1 MNYSQ
6 EIKSKILDILRKNNL
21 LFGNVYLSVFFL
33 LYLKKI
39 DKISEID
46 ERDFSINLD
55 DCKDSLLNLL
65 SESFYNALEEQHYNY
80 RNVYRYI
87 IKTLSEYG
95 EYEYK
100 CHYCDIIESLL
111 IYLALN
117 SESRNIGEYLQP
129 SSITKFIGKIVSNI
143 NPQKIYNPFAGLC
156 SFALIYDCDYL
167 GQEINGNTSILAK
180 LRLDAHGRDVES
192 LHRCAD
198 SMYMWQYT
206 SADCLVST
214 PPFGMKIRREE
225 KPMLDYFRKNVA
237 RDFYLPHRNY
247 HSVEDF
253 VLYNFIDSPSINTA
267 VLIMPSGVCFNSSTI
282 DVRKT
287 ILEHNALDAVI
298 KLPSGIFYGTGI
310 STVVIVLKK
319 SRDSNKVTFVDGS
332 DCIVKD
338 SKTQDL
344 DVDSVLEL
352 VHNDDITHKVS
363 VDVDEIFNNESSWD
377 VNRYILNIEELEE
390 GKRYIPL
397 SDVLELGTPII
408 SNDET
413 GIVLK
418 PADFSDNISVLFEDF
433 NPEQNKI
440 TSTMKAYEGRHIVLS
455 VLQNKIKLCVC
466 DFEEHFYLNQ
476 NQVAFSLKEN
486 SLISLEYMAY
496 AILNSKNIQR
506 LALMMNGVSMR
517 VTRQL
522 AKQMLDCKVVI
533 HSDVAERNNT
543 ILFAKEEYTNMRKN
557 AMQAEMQR
565 LGIRDASSDLSH
577 VLGASF
583 HKIST
588 AIDFI
593 QSEDLSN
600 DAKQTLNSIR
610 DNFAYMKRMI
620 TTVGADFETQR
631 LNLQEVEVNSFIKSY
646 TESWNNLGYSVFEL
660 SYHSDISDSVSI
672 KIDEDMFRVIF
683 DTVLRN
689 AYKHGF
695 GAQRSSDNKVYIE
708 TSLVTYNDK
717 EYVLLGIANNGTPFP
732 KELTIEKYIKR
743 GGFAGVTGNTGL
755 GGYHVYS
762 IVKRHNGFLNISS
775 SQAWGAIVEMLVPV
789 EFYEETDTDKFEEYG
804 NTETCI

>member
-6 EIKSKILDILRKNNL
+6 EIKSNILDTLRQNGL
-21 LFGNVYLSVFFL
+21 PFYDSYMSVFFL
-33 LYLKKI
+33 LYIKKI
-39 DKISEID
+39 GEISAID
-46 ERDFSINLD
+46 IKTLQLKRHIDSNDLFKLLLD
-55 DCKDSLLNLL
+55 RFYEMLKLHSNKLN
-65 SESFYNALEEQHYNY
+65 A
-80 RNVYRYI
+80 YRYI
-87 IKTLSEYG
+87 IRLLDKYNDREFNS
-95 EYEYK
+95 
-100 CHYCDIIESLL
+100 CYCELIEELL
-111 IYLALN
+111 TFLAIN
-117 SESRNIGEYLQP
+117 SGRYSGIFLQP
-129 SSITKFIGKIVSNI
+129 MSVTKLVREIVKCI
-143 NPQKIYNPFAGLC
+143 NPQYIYNPFAGLC
-156 SFALIYDCDYL
+156 SYALISNCDYY
-167 GQEINGNTSILAK
+167 GQEIDFHTSILAR
-180 LRLDAHGRDVES
+180 LRLDAYGKDINS
-192 LHRCAD
+192 LFQEN
-198 SMYMWQYT
+198 SMKPWYNI

-214 PPFGMKIRREE
+214 PPFGAKIGRD
-225 KPMLDYFRKNVA
+225 KCYQINDYALHTNQ
-237 RDFYLPHRNY
+237 Y
-247 HSVEDF
+247 HSFRDYRSIEDF
-253 VLYNFIDSPSINTA
+253 ILYNFIDSSINTA

-363 VDVDEIFNNESSWD
+363 VDVDEIFNNDSSWD
-377 VNRYILNIEELEE
+377 VNRYILNIEELGE
-390 GKRYIPL
+390 GKRYIL
-397 SDVLELGTPII
+397 LTDVLELGTPII

-418 PADFSDNISVLFEDF
+418 PTDFSDNISVLFEDF

-466 DFEEHFYLNQ
+466 DFEEPFYLNQ

-522 AKQMLDCKVVI
+522 AKQMLDCKVAI

-593 QSEDLSN
+593 QSEELSN

-631 LNLQEVEVNSFIKSY
+631 LNLQEVEVNSFIRSY

-660 SYHSDISDSVSI
+660 AYHSYISDSVSV

-695 GAQRSSDNKVYIE
+695 GAQMSSDNKVYIE

-743 GGFAGVTGNTGL
+743 GGFAGATGNTGL

-775 SQAWGAIVEMLVPV
+775 RQAWGAIVEMLVPV